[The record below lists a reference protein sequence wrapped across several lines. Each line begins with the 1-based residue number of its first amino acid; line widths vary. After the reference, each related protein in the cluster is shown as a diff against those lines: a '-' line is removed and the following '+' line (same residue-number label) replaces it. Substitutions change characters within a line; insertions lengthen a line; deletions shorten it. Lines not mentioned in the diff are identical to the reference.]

1 MHMLSSKRGKVQI
14 GKVKSTWYMGAHVD
28 PAYLEFPH
36 RWYRYVSMHI
46 YATWTIRCL
55 LKLLFVYP
63 WTCMYICISKPM
75 MHQINFILL
84 HVSMIRVLL
93 ASSCMYGSPPSPNCL
108 PLHVHEKLATMSQ
121 QIIYVLV
128 MDELQNK
135 PWRVLVQ
142 GSSSYMHTQC
152 KSSTHYYSISR
163 PVV

>member
-1 MHMLSSKRGKVQI
+1 MKPKKKYSLKVFVWMHTLITS
-14 GKVKSTWYMGAHVD
+14 
-28 PAYLEFPH
+28 
-36 RWYRYVSMHI
+36 I
-46 YATWTIRCL
+46 Y
-55 LKLLFVYP
+55 
-63 WTCMYICISKPM
+63 
-75 MHQINFILL
+75 NFILL